1 MHLMGLLESRTYS
14 LFARMSVALVFFI
27 GCAEVDRGRNE
38 DKPKMDIQ
46 DVHAGVELIV
56 LGNVQDAGSPQIGCQ
71 KSCCT
76 DLFSNPDPTR
86 KVVSLGLIDY
96 DHQTTYLFDAS
107 PDLPSQIDVLNEK
120 AGFER
125 SKMPDGVFLTHAHIG
140 HYTGLMY
147 FGKEAI
153 NSIRIPVYAMPR
165 MHSFLSKN
173 GPWSQLV
180 ANENIVL
187 KSLLVDSLVE
197 LPQALLIQPLLVPHR
212 DEFSETVGFLIK
224 GPSKSALYIPD
235 IDKWE
240 RWDKSIVQFIKQ
252 VDFAFIDGTFFDG
265 EELNNRPMDEVPHP
279 FIVESM
285 NLFQGLS
292 QADRAKI
299 YFIHFNH
306 TNPLLIEG
314 SNEVKQVEAAG
325 YHIAR
330 FGMRF
335 KL

>member
-1 MHLMGLLESRTYS
+1 MNLMGLLEWSRLK
-14 LFARMSVALVFFI
+14 LFVPIIAVLFFFVGCTDADPDHVEATDNIIAQEVSV
-27 GCAEVDRGRNE
+27 
-38 DKPKMDIQ
+38 
-46 DVHAGVELIV
+46 GVELII
-56 LGNVQDAGSPQIGCQ
+56 LGNVQDAGSPQIGCV
-71 KSCCT
+71 KDCCK
-76 DLFSNPDPTR
+76 DLFLNPDPTR

-96 DHQTTYLFDAS
+96 DHHTTYLFDAS
-107 PDLPSQIDVLNEK
+107 PDLSSQVDVLNEK
-120 AGFER
+120 AGFEH
-125 SKMPDGVFLTHAHIG
+125 SKMPDAVFLTHAHIG

-153 NSIRIPVYAMPR
+153 NASRIPVYAMPR
-165 MHSFLSKN
+165 MGAFLSTN

-180 ANENIVL
+180 LNENIAL
-187 KSLLVDSLVE
+187 EQLENEVE
-197 LPQALLIQPLLVPHR
+197 LQLQEGIVIQPLIVPHR
-212 DEFSETVGFLIK
+212 DEFSETVGFLIQ
-224 GPSKSALYIPD
+224 GPLKSALYIPD

-240 RWDKSIVQFIKQ
+240 RWDKSICQLIQQ

-285 NLFQGLS
+285 KLFEDLS
-292 QADRAKI
+292 QSNRAKI

-314 SNEVKQVEAAG
+314 SDAVKQVEDAG

-335 KL
+335 SL